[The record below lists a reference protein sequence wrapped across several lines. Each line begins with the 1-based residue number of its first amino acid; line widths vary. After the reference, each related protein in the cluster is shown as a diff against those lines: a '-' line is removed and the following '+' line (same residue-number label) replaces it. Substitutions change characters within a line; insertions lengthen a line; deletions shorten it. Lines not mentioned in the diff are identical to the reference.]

1 MMELEK
7 KFENVE
13 EVEKEIDNLDAM
25 LGTLKGYLI
34 EINEKT
40 NINLYF
46 TLKMDLE
53 RAIETIRTIKEQLFK
68 ILGKLVY
75 LEKRK

>member
-1 MMELEK
+1 MELEK